1 MSEPRVYLKAEVEA
15 FFWLARERY
24 QIKLRKDAGEPRP
37 WTQDRLLQRYHF
49 CNVFRV
55 DDRVSRA
62 IHALADAWSDPF
74 QAVLQGRLCN
84 KEATILAL
92 GQRCRYPATSTPF
105 GDICR
110 EQGINTNAYRLNTPL
125 GLNNVDGLVALLKRA
140 NTDRPELREE
150 LQAAPNVPAA
160 LRCLGPYLNG
170 FVGYQIVLD
179 LVDLGWFPSTFDS
192 SFAWPGPGA
201 VRGALRVA
209 GIPFDDQWESR
220 ARRGLFTPE
229 QLAVYHR
236 VLAHLHRKAGEERYW
251 PWTERPWSIHE
262 VEFMM
267 CEYDKYTRKGPALER
282 GERVSGRLYK

>member
-55 DDRVSRA
+55 DDRVSQA
-62 IHALADAWSDPF
+62 IHALAAKWQPWP
-74 QAVLQGRLCN
+74 AVVLGRLCN
-84 KEATILAL
+84 KEATIQAMGNVGLGLLLAPEFRL
-92 GQRCRYPATSTPF
+92 VCR
-105 GDICR
+105 
-110 EQGINTNAYRLNTPL
+110 QHGINTNAYRLNTPA
-125 GLNNVDGLVALLKRA
+125 GLNSVDGLVELVERTLPLGIWVQDAADIPDALKR
-140 NTDRPELREE
+140 
-150 LQAAPNVPAA
+150 
-160 LRCLGPYLNG
+160 LGPYLNG
-170 FVGYQIVLD
+170 FVGYQIILD

-251 PWTERPWSIHE
+251 PWVERPWSIHE